1 MSHTFLDA
9 VNETLKRVG
18 VIDSYNTGLL
28 TTFSQSAQQREIDI
42 AIQVINEGIDELAR
56 TNKQLPLTM
65 AEGTLTLV
73 TNQREYTLATD
84 FITMTFPM
92 IDRVNTQYVWE
103 WQGNYNELLLWDPQQ
118 VFTGL
123 PEYGMISPET
133 GKFRLDRAPDS
144 TLNGR
149 NYYYEYKRNLVL
161 VNTTDPIPFNDAAF
175 RAMVPAW
182 AQLYSRER
190 KKEFDQGLYQQG
202 MARAAYEIREV
213 PIRDSYSPRG
223 RADAKDQ
230 MPW

>member
-1 MSHTFLDA
+1 MSKTLLDG
-9 VNETLKRVG
+9 VNEVLKRMH
-18 VIDSYNTGLL
+18 VIDSFNIGLL
-28 TTFSQSAQQREIDI
+28 TSLTQSAQQYEIDLT
-42 AIQVINEGIDELAR
+42 IQIINEGIDELAR

-65 AEGTLTLV
+65 AEGTLSLV
-73 TNQREYTLATD
+73 TAQREYTLATD

-92 IDRVNTQYVWE
+92 VDRINTQYIWE
-103 WQGNYNELLLWDPQQ
+103 WEGNYNELLMWDPQQ

-149 NYYYEYKRNLVL
+149 NYFYEYKRNLVL
-161 VNTTDPIPFNDAAF
+161 VNATDPIPFNDAAF

-190 KKEFDQGLYQQG
+190 
-202 MARAAYEIREV
+202 
-213 PIRDSYSPRG
+213 
-223 RADAKDQ
+223 
-230 MPW
+230 